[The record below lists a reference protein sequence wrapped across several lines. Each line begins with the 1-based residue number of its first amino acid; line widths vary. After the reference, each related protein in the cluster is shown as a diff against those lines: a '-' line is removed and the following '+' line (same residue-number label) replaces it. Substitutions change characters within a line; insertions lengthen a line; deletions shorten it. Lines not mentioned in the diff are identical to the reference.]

1 MSDLLKMTISM
12 EEIYRMKMNTGHIVA
27 RCLAVVSAVS
37 AASLA
42 AYAGASSQVSTGC
55 PAVPEDRQ
63 VLDQTAV
70 GTHRHLSPERLEI
83 SLGEMFSMADSL
95 NKTIKVYEAA
105 VDVADKELSAA
116 GNALLP
122 EINFSAS
129 ASYNGNAWVSDRNFS
144 GGQTFESPHFGNSFS
159 VEASQVVFAGG
170 AIHHNIKALE
180 VQKSMA
186 EWTLE
191 EHRQQIYFLLAG
203 YYLDL
208 YKSLNLI
215 DVYRKNM
222 EQTRQVIRDMEERQ
236 AAGIVLDNDITRYEV
251 QYQNLKYSLT
261 EAQSYA
267 GICNNRIVT
276 MIGLSPQTEILPD
289 TTLLDFNMPAPA
301 EAELQDI
308 ACSSS
313 PLLNRSR
320 LNLEFLSRK
329 EKEAKAGY
337 LPKISIIAGDNLNGP
352 ITYEIPVLDNNINI
366 WYVGVGLKF
375 NVGNLYKTPRE
386 VSRLRSSRVRAG
398 SELVMSEENVSMDV
412 KDAYVRYLDS
422 FELLRTQE
430 KSLEL
435 AQENYQ
441 VIADRYAND
450 LVLVTDLVDADNL
463 RLAAE
468 VQYVNARINI
478 IYNYCRL
485 LYTAGILD
493 SVR

>member
-1 MSDLLKMTISM
+1 
-12 EEIYRMKMNTGHIVA
+12 MKIRSNHIFA
-27 RCLAVVSAVS
+27 GFLAAASAVSAVS
-37 AASLA
+37 ALPTYAQ
-42 AYAGASSQVSTGC
+42 AGADTLRQYSPESQV
-55 PAVPEDRQ
+55 
-63 VLDQTAV
+63 
-70 GTHRHLSPERLEI
+70 I
-83 SLGEMFSMADSL
+83 SLGTLFSLADSL

-105 VDVADKELSAA
+105 VDVADKELSVA

-186 EWTLE
+186 EWSLE

-208 YKSLNLI
+208 YKSINLM

-222 EQTRQVIRDMEERQ
+222 AQTRQVIRDMQERQ

-261 EAQSYA
+261 EIQSSA
-267 GICNNRIVT
+267 DICNNRLVT
-276 MIGLSPQTEILPD
+276 MIGLSPQTEIRPD

-308 ACSSS
+308 AYSSS

-320 LNLEFLSRK
+320 LNLELLSRK

-337 LPKISIIAGDNLNGP
+337 MPKISIIAGDNLNGP
-352 ITYEIPVLDNNINI
+352 ITYEIPVLDNNINV

-375 NVGNLYKTPRE
+375 NIGNLYKTPKD
-386 VSRLRSSRVRAG
+386 VSRLRSSKVQA
-398 SELVMSEENVSMDV
+398 SNELVMSEENVSMDV
-412 KDAYVRYLDS
+412 KDAYIKYLDS

-435 AQENYQ
+435 AEENYQ

-478 IYNYCRL
+478 VYNYCRL
-485 LYTAGILD
+485 LYAAGILD
-493 SVR
+493 SISE